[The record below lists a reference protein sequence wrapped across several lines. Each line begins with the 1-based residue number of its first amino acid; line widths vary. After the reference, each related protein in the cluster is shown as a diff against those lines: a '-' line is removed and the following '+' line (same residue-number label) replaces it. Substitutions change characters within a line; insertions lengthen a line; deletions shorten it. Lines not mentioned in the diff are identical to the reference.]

1 MRNNVV
7 TSIVCGLGLS
17 LVMQGA
23 MAGKMYRWT
32 DDNGDVH
39 YGSAIPSEYLQQ
51 QHKQLNEHGVTTK
64 VYQRTKTPQ
73 EAAREEAESRRRQK
87 MRAEEQRRIAEQQ
100 RLDQILLQTYSSL
113 DDMELARDGKITAI
127 EAVIRITKS
136 NIAGMRSEMARA
148 TSEAAAAERSGQTVP
163 PRLRK
168 QIAAVQEQ
176 IEANLNFINEQRQE
190 QDRVR
195 EHFAQE
201 MVHYSRLRQVKD
213 NQQQK
218 DQVFAARSQVAAMVG
233 PIADSATV
241 LCKDANSCARAWK
254 MARAY
259 VQTYS
264 GPAVQVA
271 SDTLIMT
278 YEPRRDDELGMY
290 VARYP
295 EAGDSARIVMEVVCA
310 ATPGGAKTCA
320 GESTRAI
327 RSGFRTTIEAGL

>member
-7 TSIVCGLGLS
+7 TSIVCGLALS

-32 DDNGDVH
+32 DENGDVH
-39 YGSAIPSEYLQQ
+39 YGSEIPPEYLQQ
-51 QHKQLNEHGVTTK
+51 QHRQINQHGITTK
-64 VYQRTKTPQ
+64 VYKRTKTPE
-73 EAAREEAESRRRQK
+73 EAAREQAEARRRKK

-100 RLDQILLQTYSSL
+100 RLDSILLQTYSSL

-148 TSEAAAAERSGQTVP
+148 TSEAAAAERAGQVVA

-176 IEANLNFINEQRQE
+176 IEANLTFINEQRQE

-195 EHFAQE
+195 DHFAKE
-201 MVHYSRLRQVKD
+201 MVRYARLRQVQD
-213 NQQQK
+213 NKQQK
-218 DQVFAARSQVAAMVG
+218 EQVFVARNQVAAMVG

-241 LCKDANSCARAWK
+241 LCKGADSCARAWQ
-254 MARAY
+254 MAKAY

-264 GPAVQVA
+264 GPAIQVA
-271 SDTLIMT
+271 SDSLIMT

-295 EAGDSARIVMEVVCA
+295 EAGESARIVMEVVCA
-310 ATPGGAKTCA
+310 ATPGGVKTCKS
-320 GESTRAI
+320 ESTRAI

>member
-7 TSIVCGLGLS
+7 TSIVCGVGLS
-17 LVMQGA
+17 LVIQTA
-23 MAGKMYRWT
+23 MAGRMYRWT
-32 DDNGDVH
+32 DENGDVH
-39 YGSAIPSEYLQQ
+39 YGSEIPSQYLQQ
-51 QHKQLNEHGVTTK
+51 QHKQLNEQGVTTR
-64 VYQRTKTPQ
+64 VYQRTKTPE
-73 EAAREEAESRRRQK
+73 EAAREEAEDRRRQK

-136 NIAGMRSEMARA
+136 NIAGMRSEMART
-148 TSEAAAAERSGQTVP
+148 TSEAAAVERSGQVVS

-195 EHFAQE
+195 EHFTKE
-201 MVHYSRLRQVKD
+201 MIRYARLRQVQD
-213 NQQQK
+213 RRQQK
-218 DQVFAARSQVAAMVG
+218 EQVFAARSQVAAMVG

-241 LCKDANSCARAWK
+241 LCKDTGSCARAWK
-254 MARAY
+254 MAQAY
-259 VQTYS
+259 VKTYS
-264 GPAVQVA
+264 GPAIQV
-271 SDTLIMT
+271 SSGTLIMT

-310 ATPGGAKTCA
+310 ATPGGAKTC
-320 GESTRAI
+320 GSESTRAI
-327 RSGFRTTIEAGL
+327 RSGFKTTIESSL